1 MQRREALLSLAGS
14 TLSLTQSNPGAA
26 STVYLDLTTW
36 RFHNSNERQA
46 ARVADYLQNGLQPAL
61 SRAGARLAGAFSNLI
76 GGEGPYYITL
86 SEFSSLGAMET
97 VISKLETDEEL
108 QREMQKLDRGPG
120 LPFVRVESSLL
131 RTFGMAPEKSARNNG
146 ENAPPRIFE
155 LRRYESQTF
164 NTLRRKIS
172 MFTGGE
178 MQIFQ
183 RLGMRPVFFGATI
196 VGPKQPNLMY
206 MLSYDDLAARERLW
220 RTFGSD
226 PEWKK
231 ISAPPEMSDAEI
243 VSNISNVILQPLTFS
258 AIR

>member
-1 MQRREALLSLAGS
+1 MHRREALAALAGS
-14 TLSLTQSNPGAA
+14 SLLHMESKPGAA
-26 STVYLDLTTW
+26 STVYLDMTTW
-36 RFHNSNERQA
+36 HFHNSNEGQA
-46 ARVADYLQNGLQPAL
+46 TRVADYLQNGLQPAL

-76 GGEGPYYITL
+76 GGDGPYYLTL
-86 SEFSSLGAMET
+86 NEFSSLGAMET
-97 VISKLETDEEL
+97 VISKLETDEAH
-108 QREMQKLDRGPG
+108 QHEMQKMDSAPG

-131 RTFGMAPEKSARNNG
+131 RTFGMLPERSRNTG
-146 ENAPPRIFE
+146 EMVPPRIFE

-164 NTLRRKIS
+164 NTLRRKVS

-206 MLSYDDLAARERLW
+206 MLSYDDLAAREKLW
-220 RTFGSD
+220 RAFGSD
-226 PEWKK
+226 PEWKR
-231 ISAPPEMSDAEI
+231 ISTPPEMVDAEI
-243 VSNISNVILQPLTFS
+243 VSNITNVILQPLTFS

>member
-1 MQRREALLSLAGS
+1 
-14 TLSLTQSNPGAA
+14 
-26 STVYLDLTTW
+26 
-36 RFHNSNERQA
+36 
-46 ARVADYLQNGLQPAL
+46 LQPAL

-76 GGEGPYYITL
+76 GGDGPYYITL
-86 SEFSSLGAMET
+86 SEFTSLGAMET
-97 VISKLETDEEL
+97 VIGKLQTDEKH
-108 QREMQKLDRGPG
+108 QHEMQKLDSLPG

-131 RTFGMAPEKSARNNG
+131 RTFGMPPERSRNTS
-146 ENAPPRIFE
+146 ENASPRIFE

-164 NTLRRKIS
+164 NTLQRKIS
-172 MFTGGE
+172 MFTDGE

-183 RLGMRPVFFGATI
+183 RLGMRPVFFGVTI

-220 RTFGSD
+220 RAFANN

-231 ISAPPEMSDAEI
+231 ISAAPEMRDAEI
-243 VSNISNVILQPLTFS
+243 VSNITNIILQPLTFS

>member
-1 MQRREALLSLAGS
+1 MHRREALAALAGS
-14 TLSLTQSNPGAA
+14 SLLHMESKSSAV
-26 STVYLDLTTW
+26 SSVYLELTTW
-36 RFHNSNERQA
+36 HFHNSNEGQA
-46 ARVADYLQNGLQPAL
+46 TRVADYLQNGLEPAL
-61 SRAGARLAGAFSNLI
+61 SRAGARLAAAFSNSI
-76 GGEGPYYITL
+76 GGDGPYYVTL
-86 SEFSSLGAMET
+86 SEFNSLGAMET
-97 VISKLETDEEL
+97 VISKLEADESHQHEL
-108 QREMQKLDRGPG
+108 QKLDSAPG

-131 RTFGMAPEKSARNNG
+131 RTFGMLPEKSRNAS
-146 ENAPPRIFE
+146 ENATPRIFE

-196 VGPKQPNLMY
+196 VGAKQPNLMY

-220 RTFGSD
+220 RAFGSD

-231 ISAPPEMSDAEI
+231 ISSPAEMRDAEI
-243 VSNISNVILQPLTFS
+243 VSNITNVILQPLKFS